1 MKTFSFTNQNDVYI
15 EQEARQNTF
24 LPSFGGIIKSITG
37 MVKSVKTKINAIG
50 GKCMQLI
57 RPVDMYRTVNVK
69 HLHKSCQ
76 KMDEPKRKVFFLYV
90 KGYSVD
96 EIGSASGMK
105 PHSIIVLVHN
115 MMKAIHKE
123 SSIL

>member
-1 MKTFSFTNQNDVYI
+1 MKTFSFSNQNDVYI

-24 LPSFGGIIKSITG
+24 LPSFSGIIKSIAN
-37 MVKSVKTKINAIG
+37 VINSVKAIVNAIG
-50 GKCMQLI
+50 DKCMQLI
-57 RPVDMYRTVNVK
+57 RPTDMYRTVNVK

-96 EIGSASGMK
+96 EIGSAYGLK

-115 MMKAIHKE
+115 MVKAIHKE
-123 SSIL
+123 SSIS